1 MKKTL
6 KNMFFTL
13 LISCIGS
20 TAAAVIAWFFF
31 GTAYGDPESLSVI
44 VGNLFYVGI
53 FLLCIFVSVIRT
65 CQHRKNMV

>member
-20 TAAAVIAWFFF
+20 IAAAVIAWFFF

-44 VGNLFYVGI
+44 VVNLFYVGI
-53 FLLCIFVSVIRT
+53 FMLCIFINVIKRLKK
-65 CQHRKNMV
+65 QKRQ